1 MKLYTISKY
10 WIVED
15 KGRNIIFESSTDAWR
30 YIFLMREI
38 RPKIHY
44 VKELYPVRSLSPF
57 PNMNHK
63 KIKWKCIRRV
73 SRV

>member
-1 MKLYTISKY
+1 MKLYTIEKY

-15 KGRNIIFESSTDAWR
+15 GNRSIIFDESMDAWR

-38 RPKIHY
+38 RPKIRY
-44 VKELYPVRSLSPF
+44 ERELYPVRSLSPF
-57 PNMNHK
+57 PNMIHK
-63 KIKWKCIRRV
+63 KIKWRCIRRV

>member
-1 MKLYTISKY
+1 MKLYTIEKY

-15 KGRNIIFESSTDAWR
+15 GNRSIIFDTSTDAWR

-44 VKELYPVRSLSPF
+44 VKELYPVKSLSPF
-57 PNMNHK
+57 PNFNRKTVKYK
-63 KIKWKCIRRV
+63 KEG
-73 SRV
+73 